1 MKLIENQQYQLQAQF
16 QTMRAFDNEIA
27 QREDLDRHQ
36 QTPITDHLRRELQ
49 QLEVERVHVKQKV
62 EELRR
67 QDLDSQLVQLRRDLA
82 ETLKESAKINE
93 KLKSMD
99 AQMIMDEE
107 KIRSISVDLEREKG
121 EILNGP
127 LPNGPLNDSLLA
139 SNEAFE
145 ARIRNLDDMLREKRR
160 QLDQEPSKTARSKS
174 FDSALQSQV
183 EVGGQRPV
191 ENPSGVWV

>member
-1 MKLIENQQYQLQAQF
+1 MP
-16 QTMRAFDNEIA
+16 M
-27 QREDLDRHQ
+27 
-36 QTPITDHLRRELQ
+36 TDQVRRELQ

-67 QDLDSQLVQLRRDLA
+67 QDLDSQLAALRRELT
-82 ETLKESAKINE
+82 ETLRESAMINE

-99 AQMIMDEE
+99 AQLIMDEE
-107 KIRSISVDLEREKG
+107 KIRSISTDLEREKG

-145 ARIRNLDDMLREKRR
+145 ARIRNLDELLRERRR
-160 QLDQEPSKTARSKS
+160 QLEEPLKNLRSKS
-174 FDSALQSQV
+174 FDNAIQAQV
-183 EVGGQRPV
+183 DGNQRPV
-191 ENPSGVWV
+191 ENVAGVWV